1 MLISTMGYT
10 GDCVVDGGGGG
21 VGGVGWGLRVEY
33 VCVKKK
39 HQEENV

>member
-1 MLISTMGYT
+1 MLM
-10 GDCVVDGGGGG
+10 VVGL
-21 VGGVGWGLRVEY
+21 VGGAQLRVEY